1 MSKEI
6 RRRIIRLEQADNQGA
21 IRYDVSDSPIEE
33 DGSLESDLHGAPT
46 VSPVLTED
54 EWQALYGRGE
64 A

>member
-21 IRYDVSDSPIEE
+21 IRYDVSDRPIEDDEALE
-33 DGSLESDLHGAPT
+33 DGLHGMPSL
-46 VSPVLTED
+46 SPELTEE
-54 EWQALYGRGE
+54 EWLELFGRGE